1 MVQYQLS
8 ELELRERQA
17 TWCSQIE
24 KLTKHDR
31 YLKQLCETIAE
42 KYDYK
47 ELMTEKELEEKAEDD
62 LFFDEDDFMKDYRAK
77 KLAELK
83 EDQAK
88 PHFNGVLEINK

>member
-1 MVQYQLS
+1 MARGVTTQWEDIQVQKGNWTKVDRGPTS
-8 ELELRERQA
+8 E
-17 TWCSQIE
+17 QIFQE
-24 KLTKHDR
+24 SV
-31 YLKQLCETIAE
+31 TIAE